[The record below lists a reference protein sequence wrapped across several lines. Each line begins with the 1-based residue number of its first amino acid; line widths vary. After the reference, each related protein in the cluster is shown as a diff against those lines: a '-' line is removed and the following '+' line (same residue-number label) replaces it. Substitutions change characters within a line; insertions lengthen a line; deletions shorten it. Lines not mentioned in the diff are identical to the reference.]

1 MLYKNNVKK
10 CSKLIANS
18 VYFFLQSWTKHL
30 ETFSLFSH
38 LETFFT
44 TSETELDYYHPKVNV
59 QASSRVADVPTQEKK
74 KKDLGSYPPS
84 IFAAGGG
91 AFVPTQER
99 KRLRIFSKLGNLK
112 KIPEILG
119 FDGKYPAVHPKAKF

>member
-74 KKDLGSYPPS
+74 KKKDLGSYPPS

-91 AFVPTQER
+91 PLCPHKKE
-99 KRLRIFSKLGNLK
+99 KDLGSLVN
-112 KIPEILG
+112 
-119 FDGKYPAVHPKAKF
+119 